1 MAEYRVGS
9 RSEFPTGSHRLVQ
22 AGRLTVGVFNVG
34 GELHA
39 LPNVCPHQFGPLAEG
54 KVNGTM
60 ICNAETSFAHAW
72 VRSGEVV
79 TCPWHGIEFDIRT
92 GRSLA
97 SPRLAVRPYRVR
109 IEGDDVY
116 VSTDRVSG

>member
-1 MAEYRVGS
+1 MAEYRVGTIA
-9 RSEFPTGSHRLVQ
+9 EFPTGSHRVVQ
-22 AGRLTVGVFNVG
+22 AGRLMVGVFNLD

-54 KVNGTM
+54 KVNGAF
-60 ICNAETSFAHAW
+60 ICTVETGFKHAW
-72 VRSGEVV
+72 IRSGEIV

-109 IEGDDVY
+109 VDGDEVF
-116 VSTDRVSG
+116 VSTDRV